1 MPSQNALFRITKEM
15 EEYIRSKS
23 TDLRVCTTCEGPTLF
38 SVKIAPPKA
47 TDLVQE
53 VGERRLYISAVQA
66 PCIKVI
72 DSRMLPKC
80 ALVNKHSGTK

>member
-1 MPSQNALFRITKEM
+1 MTPEM

-23 TDLRVCTTCEGPTLF
+23 TDLRICTTCEGPMLF
-38 SVKIAPPKA
+38 SVKIALPKA
-47 TDLVQE
+47 TDYVQT
-53 VGERRLYISAVQA
+53 VGERKLYISAVQA

-80 ALVNKHSGTK
+80 ALVNRR